1 MSLLLIHDSMY
12 PLHHVI
18 DFRKNCRKSITSTS
32 ITERRNSYQNC
43 FVFIIIPDKWSFVQ
57 RENTAAL
64 EIYMHKKEY
73 LNTGIYWQHK
83 RISRIPPLSP
93 PQASSTKFLSLIVT
107 SFVPYVQIT
116 YSFWQCFSHTS
127 LINFSFLHVSGETT
141 SSNAVLGTSLK
152 DHLILGSVCP
162 HPDANTSLPE

>member
-18 DFRKNCRKSITSTS
+18 DFCKNCRKFITSTS
-32 ITERRNSYQNC
+32 ITERHNSYQNC
-43 FVFIIIPDKWSFVQ
+43 FVFIVIPDKRSFDQ

-64 EIYMHKKEY
+64 QIYIDKTEM
-73 LNTGIYWQHK
+73 IYWQHK
-83 RISRIPPLSP
+83 RICNIPPLSP
-93 PQASSTKFLSLIVT
+93 AQASSTNLLSLIKA

-116 YSFWQCFSHTS
+116 YSFLQCFSHPA
-127 LINFSFLHVSGETT
+127 FQKCCLHGFVDTT
-141 SSNAVLGTSLK
+141 RSNALLGTSLQENSS
-152 DHLILGSVCP
+152 LGSVCP